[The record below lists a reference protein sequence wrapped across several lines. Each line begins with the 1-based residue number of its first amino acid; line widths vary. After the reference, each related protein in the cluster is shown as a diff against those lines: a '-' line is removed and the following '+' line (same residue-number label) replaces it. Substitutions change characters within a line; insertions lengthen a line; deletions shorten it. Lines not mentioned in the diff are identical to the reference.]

1 MKCPKCGYPV
11 LPKFTKCP
19 HCGESLIKE
28 DNNTN
33 LPDAND
39 FSIVKGRAIW
49 NVQKGEIA
57 HLIKETELI
66 NTDGLKGVIVQ
77 EGCSAIVFMN
87 GIITSIMQ
95 AGIYSF
101 PTKEPTSAIRPVV
114 PSEPKVEDKPNDL
127 TGFTNGASAIG
138 RGIRNFL
145 FGKKKDENPEQHVK
159 RVERTKEKISKL
171 PDLKTC
177 RIYIVSNRLFNLFF
191 DLQVDE
197 EGNYD
202 FAPFVI
208 ATKTVDA
215 KIALSLQMQV
225 TNMNEFVGNYLT
237 DQQSV
242 STVLFQ
248 QQLRTCVKNTLTQLL
263 RNLDYQQDG
272 LPEPIVNNLKNRIKS
287 ACNEQLYGIEVNKV
301 LDITDESEDFNR
313 FRSAEHDLFVNEK
326 ELDYLTRSNEFRNRI
341 EQEKNKQ
348 EANQAANAESLR
360 QTLQSINK
368 DKLLSEDE
376 MEQFVM
382 MMDSQK
388 RLREAKTKQEEY
400 EALSD
405 MKKSRL
411 VKEEDIAALE
421 NVLAQNK
428 VSRDSIVDLMRAQA
442 EQDLALN
449 KQIAEFKLSDNK
461 KDHDIANELKDALHK
476 GKLASTQ
483 LDTKRIIDAYQ
494 DERRKK
500 EDDYTF
506 AQQQRKDDYQF
517 QQEQKLEDSSFNR
530 QKRQNDWEFSNQQRQ
545 SDWEFNNQQR
555 QQDADF
561 KSRVQ
566 NEDYDFQKQQRQ
578 QDADFKSRV
587 QNEDYD
593 FQKQQRQQ
601 DADFKSRVQNEDY
614 DFQKQQRQQDAD
626 FKSRVQNEDYD
637 FQKQQRQQDA
647 DFKSR
652 VQNEDY
658 DFQKQQ
664 RQQDADFKSRVQNE
678 DYDFQKQQRQDDRE
692 FNNQQRQSD
701 WEFNNQ
707 QRQQDAD
714 FKSRVQNED
723 YDFQKQQR
731 QDNRDFLKQ
740 QRDFQGKVQNDDY
753 EFLKKQRLD
762 EHQFEQDKRKFQSR
776 VQNEDY
782 DFQKM
787 QREQALKEEQNQA
800 DFMRQR
806 QNKFD
811 DLDVLERKAAIAQRN
826 MKAMKEAEL
835 AELQEKNRSAETMQS
850 MNLNVEMNRDNL
862 FANMTAEQI
871 RAAQLSHLSSDAQ
884 AEMAK
889 SYSSEKENELRAQQ
903 QAEQKALYEQMMQ
916 NQMAQNSQNQ
926 EMMMKMAQMMQQGM
940 TGMGQQQM
948 AAQQQRYDDQVAM
961 KQEYRENAMRQQ
973 QRTDHTQDSALDNIG
988 RVSTAAASNMNAY
1001 GGRNQQYQQPS
1012 QPQQP
1017 AARTRTC
1024 PSCGA
1029 EIDADETFCP
1039 ECGSR
1044 V

>member
-33 LPDAND
+33 LHDTND
-39 FSIVKGRAIW
+39 FSIVNGRAIW

-77 EGCSAIVFMN
+77 EGCTAIVFMN

-95 AGIYSF
+95 ADVYTFS
-101 PTKEPTSAIRPVV
+101 ENETSPSARPGDVNIAKTENQTALSKGFL
-114 PSEPKVEDKPNDL
+114 SE
-127 TGFTNGASAIG
+127 ASALG
-138 RGIRNFL
+138 RGISKFI
-145 FGKKKDENPEQHVK
+145 FGKKKEEKTEQHEK
-159 RVERTKEKISKL
+159 RVERTKEKINKL

-248 QQLRTCVKNTLTQLL
+248 QQLRTCVKSTLTQLL
-263 RNLDYQQDG
+263 RNLDYQQEG
-272 LPEPIVNNLKNRIKS
+272 LPEPIINNLKNRIKS
-287 ACNEQLYGIEVNKV
+287 ACNEQLYGIEVTKV

-313 FRSAEHDLFVNEK
+313 FRSTEHDLFVNEK
-326 ELDYLTRSNEFRNRI
+326 ELDYLTRSNEFRNRL

-348 EANQAANAESLR
+348 ETNQAANAESLR

-530 QKRQNDWEFSNQQRQ
+530 QKRQNDWEFS
-545 SDWEFNNQQR
+545 
-555 QQDADF
+555 
-561 KSRVQ
+561 
-566 NEDYDFQKQQRQ
+566 
-578 QDADFKSRV
+578 
-587 QNEDYD
+587 
-593 FQKQQRQQ
+593 
-601 DADFKSRVQNEDY
+601 
-614 DFQKQQRQQDAD
+614 
-626 FKSRVQNEDYD
+626 
-637 FQKQQRQQDA
+637 
-647 DFKSR
+647 
-652 VQNEDY
+652 
-658 DFQKQQ
+658 
-664 RQQDADFKSRVQNE
+664 
-678 DYDFQKQQRQDDRE
+678 
-692 FNNQQRQSD
+692 
-701 WEFNNQ
+701 NQ

-940 TGMGQQQM
+940 MGMGQQQM

-1017 AARTRTC
+1017 AARTKTC

>member
-77 EGCSAIVFMN
+77 EGCTAIVFMN

-101 PTKEPTSAIRPVV
+101 PTKEPTPAIKPVV
-114 PSEPKVEDKPNDL
+114 PSEPKAGDRTNDF
-127 TGFTNGASAIG
+127 TGFANGESAIG

-145 FGKKKDENPEQHVK
+145 FGKKKDEKPEQHEK
-159 RVERTKEKISKL
+159 RVEHTKEKINKL

-225 TNMNEFVGNYLT
+225 TNMNEFVDNYLT

-248 QQLRTCVKNTLTQLL
+248 QQLRTCIKSTLAQLL

-287 ACNEQLYGIEVNKV
+287 ACNEQLYGIEVTKV

-326 ELDYLTRSNEFRNRI
+326 ELDYLTRSNEFRNRL

-578 QDADFKSRV
+578 D
-587 QNEDYD
+587 E
-593 FQKQQRQQ
+593 
-601 DADFKSRVQNEDY
+601 
-614 DFQKQQRQQDAD
+614 
-626 FKSRVQNEDYD
+626 
-637 FQKQQRQQDA
+637 
-647 DFKSR
+647 
-652 VQNEDY
+652 
-658 DFQKQQ
+658 
-664 RQQDADFKSRVQNE
+664 
-678 DYDFQKQQRQDDRE
+678 
-692 FNNQQRQSD
+692 
-701 WEFNNQ
+701 
-707 QRQQDAD
+707 
-714 FKSRVQNED
+714 
-723 YDFQKQQR
+723 
-731 QDNRDFLKQ
+731 RDFLKQ

-871 RAAQLSHLSSDAQ
+871 RAAQLSHLSSEAQ

-940 TGMGQQQM
+940 MGMGQQQM

-1017 AARTRTC
+1017 AARTKTC

>member
-101 PTKEPTSAIRPVV
+101 PTKEPTPAIRPVV
-114 PSEPKVEDKPNDL
+114 PSEPKAGDKTNDF
-127 TGFTNGASAIG
+127 TGFANGESAIG

-145 FGKKKDENPEQHVK
+145 FGKKKDEKPEQHEK
-159 RVERTKEKISKL
+159 RVDRTKEKINKL

-248 QQLRTCVKNTLTQLL
+248 QQLRTCVKSTLTQLL

-272 LPEPIVNNLKNRIKS
+272 LPEPIIINLKNRIKS
-287 ACNEQLYGIEVNKV
+287 ACNEQLYGIEVTKV

-326 ELDYLTRSNEFRNRI
+326 KLDYLTRTNEFRNRL

-368 DKLLSEDE
+368 DKLLSVDE

-545 SDWEFNNQQR
+545 SDWEF
-555 QQDADF
+555 
-561 KSRVQ
+561 
-566 NEDYDFQKQQRQ
+566 
-578 QDADFKSRV
+578 
-587 QNEDYD
+587 
-593 FQKQQRQQ
+593 
-601 DADFKSRVQNEDY
+601 
-614 DFQKQQRQQDAD
+614 
-626 FKSRVQNEDYD
+626 
-637 FQKQQRQQDA
+637 
-647 DFKSR
+647 
-652 VQNEDY
+652 
-658 DFQKQQ
+658 
-664 RQQDADFKSRVQNE
+664 KSRVQNE
-678 DYDFQKQQRQDDRE
+678 DYDFQKQQRQDDR
-692 FNNQQRQSD
+692 
-701 WEFNNQ
+701 
-707 QRQQDAD
+707 
-714 FKSRVQNED
+714 
-723 YDFQKQQR
+723 
-731 QDNRDFLKQ
+731 DFLKQ
-740 QRDFQGKVQNDDY
+740 QRDFQGKIQNEDY

-940 TGMGQQQM
+940 MGMGQQQM

-1017 AARTRTC
+1017 AARTKTC

>member
-101 PTKEPTSAIRPVV
+101 PTKEPTPAIRPVV
-114 PSEPKVEDKPNDL
+114 PSEPKVEDKPNDF
-127 TGFTNGASAIG
+127 TGFANGASAIG

-171 PDLKTC
+171 PDFKTC

-215 KIALSLQMQV
+215 KIAVSLQMQV
-225 TNMNEFVGNYLT
+225 TNMNEFVDNYLT

-248 QQLRTCVKNTLTQLL
+248 QQLRTCIKSTLAQLL

-287 ACNEQLYGIEVNKV
+287 ACNEQLYGIEVTKV

-326 ELDYLTRSNEFRNRI
+326 ELDYLTRSNEFRNRL

-614 DFQKQQRQQDAD
+614 DFQKQQRQD
-626 FKSRVQNEDYD
+626 E
-637 FQKQQRQQDA
+637 
-647 DFKSR
+647 
-652 VQNEDY
+652 
-658 DFQKQQ
+658 
-664 RQQDADFKSRVQNE
+664 
-678 DYDFQKQQRQDDRE
+678 
-692 FNNQQRQSD
+692 
-701 WEFNNQ
+701 
-707 QRQQDAD
+707 
-714 FKSRVQNED
+714 
-723 YDFQKQQR
+723 
-731 QDNRDFLKQ
+731 RDFLKQ

-871 RAAQLSHLSSDAQ
+871 RAAQLSHLSSEAQ

-889 SYSSEKENELRAQQ
+889 SYCSEKENELRAQQ

-940 TGMGQQQM
+940 MGMGQQQM

-1017 AARTRTC
+1017 AARTKTC

>member
-101 PTKEPTSAIRPVV
+101 PTKEPTPAIRPVV
-114 PSEPKVEDKPNDL
+114 PSEPKVEDKPNDF
-127 TGFTNGASAIG
+127 TGFANGASAIG

-171 PDLKTC
+171 PDFKTC

-287 ACNEQLYGIEVNKV
+287 ACNEQLYGIEVTKV

-326 ELDYLTRSNEFRNRI
+326 ELDYLTRSNEFRNRL

-578 QDADFKSRV
+578 D
-587 QNEDYD
+587 E
-593 FQKQQRQQ
+593 
-601 DADFKSRVQNEDY
+601 
-614 DFQKQQRQQDAD
+614 
-626 FKSRVQNEDYD
+626 
-637 FQKQQRQQDA
+637 
-647 DFKSR
+647 
-652 VQNEDY
+652 
-658 DFQKQQ
+658 
-664 RQQDADFKSRVQNE
+664 
-678 DYDFQKQQRQDDRE
+678 
-692 FNNQQRQSD
+692 
-701 WEFNNQ
+701 
-707 QRQQDAD
+707 
-714 FKSRVQNED
+714 
-723 YDFQKQQR
+723 
-731 QDNRDFLKQ
+731 RDFLKQ

-871 RAAQLSHLSSDAQ
+871 RAAQLSHLSSEAQ

-940 TGMGQQQM
+940 MGMGQQQM

-1017 AARTRTC
+1017 AARTKTC

>member
-39 FSIVKGRAIW
+39 FSIVNGRAIW

-95 AGIYSF
+95 ADVYTFS
-101 PTKEPTSAIRPVV
+101 ENETSPSARPGDVNIAKTENQTALSKGFL
-114 PSEPKVEDKPNDL
+114 SE
-127 TGFTNGASAIG
+127 ASALG
-138 RGIRNFL
+138 RGISKFI
-145 FGKKKDENPEQHVK
+145 FGKKKEEKTEQHVK
-159 RVERTKEKISKL
+159 RVERTKEKINKL

-287 ACNEQLYGIEVNKV
+287 ACNEQLYGIEVTKV

-326 ELDYLTRSNEFRNRI
+326 ELDYLTRTNEFRNRI

-405 MKKSRL
+405 MKRSRL

-578 QDADFKSRV
+578 D
-587 QNEDYD
+587 E
-593 FQKQQRQQ
+593 
-601 DADFKSRVQNEDY
+601 
-614 DFQKQQRQQDAD
+614 
-626 FKSRVQNEDYD
+626 
-637 FQKQQRQQDA
+637 
-647 DFKSR
+647 
-652 VQNEDY
+652 
-658 DFQKQQ
+658 
-664 RQQDADFKSRVQNE
+664 
-678 DYDFQKQQRQDDRE
+678 RE

-701 WEFNNQ
+701 WDFNNQ

-723 YDFQKQQR
+723 YDFQKQRR
-731 QDNRDFLKQ
+731 QDERDFLKQ
-740 QRDFQGKVQNDDY
+740 QRDFQGKVQNEDY

>member
-101 PTKEPTSAIRPVV
+101 PTKEPTPAIRPVV
-114 PSEPKVEDKPNDL
+114 PSEPKAGDKTNDF
-127 TGFTNGASAIG
+127 TGFANGESAIG

-145 FGKKKDENPEQHVK
+145 FGKKKDEKPEQHEK
-159 RVERTKEKISKL
+159 RVDRTKEKINKL

-248 QQLRTCVKNTLTQLL
+248 QQLRTCVKSTLTQLL

-272 LPEPIVNNLKNRIKS
+272 LPEPIIINLKNRIKS
-287 ACNEQLYGIEVNKV
+287 ACNEQLYGIEVTKV

-326 ELDYLTRSNEFRNRI
+326 ELDYLTRSNEFRNRL

-578 QDADFKSRV
+578 
-587 QNEDYD
+587 
-593 FQKQQRQQ
+593 
-601 DADFKSRVQNEDY
+601 
-614 DFQKQQRQQDAD
+614 
-626 FKSRVQNEDYD
+626 
-637 FQKQQRQQDA
+637 
-647 DFKSR
+647 
-652 VQNEDY
+652 
-658 DFQKQQ
+658 
-664 RQQDADFKSRVQNE
+664 
-678 DYDFQKQQRQDDRE
+678 DDRE

-731 QDNRDFLKQ
+731 QDERDFLKQ

-871 RAAQLSHLSSDAQ
+871 RAAQLSHLSSEAQ

-940 TGMGQQQM
+940 MGMGQQQM

-1017 AARTRTC
+1017 AARTKTC

>member
-33 LPDAND
+33 LHDTND

-66 NTDGLKGVIVQ
+66 NTDSLKGVIVQ

-101 PTKEPTSAIRPVV
+101 PTKEPTPTIRSVV
-114 PSEPKVEDKPNDL
+114 PSEPKVEDEPNDF
-127 TGFTNGASAIG
+127 TGFGNGASAIG

-145 FGKKKDENPEQHVK
+145 FSKKKDEKPEQHEK
-159 RVERTKEKISKL
+159 RVDRTKEKINKL

-272 LPEPIVNNLKNRIKS
+272 LPEPIINNLKNRIKS
-287 ACNEQLYGIEVNKV
+287 ACNEQLYGIEVTKV

-637 FQKQQRQQDA
+637 FQKQQRQD
-647 DFKSR
+647 
-652 VQNEDY
+652 E
-658 DFQKQQ
+658 
-664 RQQDADFKSRVQNE
+664 
-678 DYDFQKQQRQDDRE
+678 
-692 FNNQQRQSD
+692 
-701 WEFNNQ
+701 
-707 QRQQDAD
+707 
-714 FKSRVQNED
+714 
-723 YDFQKQQR
+723 
-731 QDNRDFLKQ
+731 RDFLKQ

-871 RAAQLSHLSSDAQ
+871 RAAQLSHLSSEAQ

-889 SYSSEKENELRAQQ
+889 SYCSEKENELRAQQ

-940 TGMGQQQM
+940 MGMGQQQM

-1017 AARTRTC
+1017 AARTKTC

>member
-77 EGCSAIVFMN
+77 EGCTAIVFMN

-101 PTKEPTSAIRPVV
+101 PTKEPTPAIRPVV
-114 PSEPKVEDKPNDL
+114 PSEPKAGDRTNDF
-127 TGFTNGASAIG
+127 TGFANGESAIR

-145 FGKKKDENPEQHVK
+145 FGKKKDEKPEQHEK
-159 RVERTKEKISKL
+159 RVERTKEKINKL

-248 QQLRTCVKNTLTQLL
+248 QQLRTCIKSTLTQLL

-272 LPEPIVNNLKNRIKS
+272 LPEPIINNLKNRIKS
-287 ACNEQLYGIEVNKV
+287 ACNEQLYGIEVTKV

-517 QQEQKLEDSSFNR
+517 LQEQKLEDSSFNR

-578 QDADFKSRV
+578 QDADF
-587 QNEDYD
+587 N
-593 FQKQQRQQ
+593 
-601 DADFKSRVQNEDY
+601 
-614 DFQKQQRQQDAD
+614 
-626 FKSRVQNEDYD
+626 
-637 FQKQQRQQDA
+637 
-647 DFKSR
+647 
-652 VQNEDY
+652 
-658 DFQKQQ
+658 
-664 RQQDADFKSRVQNE
+664 SRVQNE

-731 QDNRDFLKQ
+731 QDERDFLKQ

-871 RAAQLSHLSSDAQ
+871 RAAQLSHLSSEAQ

-940 TGMGQQQM
+940 MGMGQQQM

-1017 AARTRTC
+1017 AARTKTC

>member
-19 HCGESLIKE
+19 HCGESLVKE

-101 PTKEPTSAIRPVV
+101 PTKEPTPAIRPVV
-114 PSEPKVEDKPNDL
+114 PSEPKVEDKPNDF
-127 TGFTNGASAIG
+127 TGFANGASAIG

-171 PDLKTC
+171 PDFKTC

-248 QQLRTCVKNTLTQLL
+248 QQLRTCIKSTLAQLL

-287 ACNEQLYGIEVNKV
+287 ACNEQLYGIEVTKV

-326 ELDYLTRSNEFRNRI
+326 ELDYLTRSNEFRNRL

-593 FQKQQRQQ
+593 FQKQQRQ
-601 DADFKSRVQNEDY
+601 DE
-614 DFQKQQRQQDAD
+614 
-626 FKSRVQNEDYD
+626 
-637 FQKQQRQQDA
+637 
-647 DFKSR
+647 
-652 VQNEDY
+652 
-658 DFQKQQ
+658 
-664 RQQDADFKSRVQNE
+664 
-678 DYDFQKQQRQDDRE
+678 
-692 FNNQQRQSD
+692 
-701 WEFNNQ
+701 
-707 QRQQDAD
+707 
-714 FKSRVQNED
+714 
-723 YDFQKQQR
+723 
-731 QDNRDFLKQ
+731 RDFLKQ

-850 MNLNVEMNRDNL
+850 MNLNVEMNRGNL

-871 RAAQLSHLSSDAQ
+871 RAAQLSHLSSEAQ

-940 TGMGQQQM
+940 MGMGQQQM

-1017 AARTRTC
+1017 AARTKTC

>member
-1 MKCPKCGYPV
+1 
-11 LPKFTKCP
+11 
-19 HCGESLIKE
+19 
-28 DNNTN
+28 
-33 LPDAND
+33 
-39 FSIVKGRAIW
+39 
-49 NVQKGEIA
+49 
-57 HLIKETELI
+57 
-66 NTDGLKGVIVQ
+66 
-77 EGCSAIVFMN
+77 MN

-101 PTKEPTSAIRPVV
+101 PTKEPTPAIRPVV
-114 PSEPKVEDKPNDL
+114 PSEPKVEDKPNDF
-127 TGFTNGASAIG
+127 TGFANGASAIG

-145 FGKKKDENPEQHVK
+145 FSKKKDEKPEQHEK
-159 RVERTKEKISKL
+159 RVDRTKEKINKL

-215 KIALSLQMQV
+215 KIAVSLQMQV

-248 QQLRTCVKNTLTQLL
+248 QQLRTCIKSTLTQLL

-287 ACNEQLYGIEVNKV
+287 ACNEQLYGIEVTKV

-326 ELDYLTRSNEFRNRI
+326 ELDYLTRTNEFRNRI

-578 QDADFKSRV
+578 D
-587 QNEDYD
+587 E
-593 FQKQQRQQ
+593 
-601 DADFKSRVQNEDY
+601 
-614 DFQKQQRQQDAD
+614 
-626 FKSRVQNEDYD
+626 
-637 FQKQQRQQDA
+637 
-647 DFKSR
+647 
-652 VQNEDY
+652 
-658 DFQKQQ
+658 
-664 RQQDADFKSRVQNE
+664 
-678 DYDFQKQQRQDDRE
+678 
-692 FNNQQRQSD
+692 
-701 WEFNNQ
+701 
-707 QRQQDAD
+707 
-714 FKSRVQNED
+714 
-723 YDFQKQQR
+723 
-731 QDNRDFLKQ
+731 RDFLKQ

-871 RAAQLSHLSSDAQ
+871 RAAQLSHLSSEAQ

-940 TGMGQQQM
+940 MGMGQQQM

-1017 AARTRTC
+1017 AARTKTC

>member
-1 MKCPKCGYPV
+1 
-11 LPKFTKCP
+11 
-19 HCGESLIKE
+19 
-28 DNNTN
+28 
-33 LPDAND
+33 
-39 FSIVKGRAIW
+39 
-49 NVQKGEIA
+49 
-57 HLIKETELI
+57 
-66 NTDGLKGVIVQ
+66 
-77 EGCSAIVFMN
+77 MN

-101 PTKEPTSAIRPVV
+101 PTKEPTPAIRPVV
-114 PSEPKVEDKPNDL
+114 PSEPKAGDRTNDF
-127 TGFTNGASAIG
+127 TGFANGESAIG

-145 FGKKKDENPEQHVK
+145 FGKKKDEKPEQHEK
-159 RVERTKEKISKL
+159 RVEHTKEKINKL

-242 STVLFQ
+242 STILFQ
-248 QQLRTCVKNTLTQLL
+248 QQLRTCIKSTLTQLL

-272 LPEPIVNNLKNRIKS
+272 LPEPIINNLKNRIKS
-287 ACNEQLYGIEVNKV
+287 ACNEQLYGIEVTKV

-428 VSRDSIVDLMRAQA
+428 VSRDSIVDLMRVQA

-461 KDHDIANELKDALHK
+461 KYHDIANELKDALHK

-530 QKRQNDWEFSNQQRQ
+530 QKRQNDWEFS
-545 SDWEFNNQQR
+545 
-555 QQDADF
+555 
-561 KSRVQ
+561 
-566 NEDYDFQKQQRQ
+566 
-578 QDADFKSRV
+578 
-587 QNEDYD
+587 
-593 FQKQQRQQ
+593 
-601 DADFKSRVQNEDY
+601 
-614 DFQKQQRQQDAD
+614 
-626 FKSRVQNEDYD
+626 
-637 FQKQQRQQDA
+637 
-647 DFKSR
+647 
-652 VQNEDY
+652 
-658 DFQKQQ
+658 
-664 RQQDADFKSRVQNE
+664 
-678 DYDFQKQQRQDDRE
+678 
-692 FNNQQRQSD
+692 
-701 WEFNNQ
+701 NQ

-926 EMMMKMAQMMQQGM
+926 EMMMKMAQ
-940 TGMGQQQM
+940 
-948 AAQQQRYDDQVAM
+948 
-961 KQEYRENAMRQQ
+961 
-973 QRTDHTQDSALDNIG
+973 
-988 RVSTAAASNMNAY
+988 
-1001 GGRNQQYQQPS
+1001 
-1012 QPQQP
+1012 
-1017 AARTRTC
+1017 
-1024 PSCGA
+1024 
-1029 EIDADETFCP
+1029 
-1039 ECGSR
+1039 
-1044 V
+1044 

>member
-101 PTKEPTSAIRPVV
+101 PTKEPTPAIRPVV
-114 PSEPKVEDKPNDL
+114 PSEPKVEDKPNDF
-127 TGFTNGASAIG
+127 TGFANGASAIG

-171 PDLKTC
+171 PDFKTC

-215 KIALSLQMQV
+215 KIAVSLQMQV
-225 TNMNEFVGNYLT
+225 TNMNEFVDNYLT

-248 QQLRTCVKNTLTQLL
+248 QQLRTCIKSTLAQLL

-287 ACNEQLYGIEVNKV
+287 ACNEQLYGIEVTKV

-326 ELDYLTRSNEFRNRI
+326 ELDYLTRSNEFRNRL

-593 FQKQQRQQ
+593 FQKQQRQ
-601 DADFKSRVQNEDY
+601 DE
-614 DFQKQQRQQDAD
+614 
-626 FKSRVQNEDYD
+626 
-637 FQKQQRQQDA
+637 
-647 DFKSR
+647 
-652 VQNEDY
+652 
-658 DFQKQQ
+658 
-664 RQQDADFKSRVQNE
+664 
-678 DYDFQKQQRQDDRE
+678 
-692 FNNQQRQSD
+692 
-701 WEFNNQ
+701 
-707 QRQQDAD
+707 
-714 FKSRVQNED
+714 
-723 YDFQKQQR
+723 
-731 QDNRDFLKQ
+731 RDFLKQ

-871 RAAQLSHLSSDAQ
+871 RAAQLSHLSSEAQ

-889 SYSSEKENELRAQQ
+889 SYCSEKENELRAQQ

-940 TGMGQQQM
+940 MGMGQQQM

-1017 AARTRTC
+1017 AARTKTC

>member
-66 NTDGLKGVIVQ
+66 NTDSLKGVIVQ

-101 PTKEPTSAIRPVV
+101 PTKEPTPTIRSVV
-114 PSEPKVEDKPNDL
+114 PSEPKVEDEPNDF
-127 TGFTNGASAIG
+127 TGFGNGASAIG

-145 FGKKKDENPEQHVK
+145 FSKKKDEKPEQHEK
-159 RVERTKEKISKL
+159 RVDRTKEKINKL

-272 LPEPIVNNLKNRIKS
+272 LPEPIINNLKNRIKS
-287 ACNEQLYGIEVNKV
+287 ACNEQLYGIEVTKV

-326 ELDYLTRSNEFRNRI
+326 ELDYLTRSNEFRNRL

-428 VSRDSIVDLMRAQA
+428 VSRDSIVDLMRVQA

-461 KDHDIANELKDALHK
+461 KYHDIANELKDALHK

-530 QKRQNDWEFSNQQRQ
+530 QKRQNDWEFS
-545 SDWEFNNQQR
+545 
-555 QQDADF
+555 
-561 KSRVQ
+561 
-566 NEDYDFQKQQRQ
+566 
-578 QDADFKSRV
+578 
-587 QNEDYD
+587 
-593 FQKQQRQQ
+593 
-601 DADFKSRVQNEDY
+601 
-614 DFQKQQRQQDAD
+614 
-626 FKSRVQNEDYD
+626 
-637 FQKQQRQQDA
+637 
-647 DFKSR
+647 
-652 VQNEDY
+652 
-658 DFQKQQ
+658 
-664 RQQDADFKSRVQNE
+664 
-678 DYDFQKQQRQDDRE
+678 
-692 FNNQQRQSD
+692 
-701 WEFNNQ
+701 NQ

-940 TGMGQQQM
+940 MGMGQQQM

-1017 AARTRTC
+1017 AARTKTC

>member
-101 PTKEPTSAIRPVV
+101 PTKEPTPTIRSVV
-114 PSEPKVEDKPNDL
+114 PSEPKVEDEPNDF
-127 TGFTNGASAIG
+127 TGFGNGASAIG

-145 FGKKKDENPEQHVK
+145 FSKKKDEKPEQHEK
-159 RVERTKEKISKL
+159 RVDRTKEKINKL
-171 PDLKTC
+171 PNLKTC

-215 KIALSLQMQV
+215 KIAVSLQIQV
-225 TNMNEFVGNYLT
+225 TNMNEFVDNYLT

-248 QQLRTCVKNTLTQLL
+248 QQLRTCIKSTLAQLL

-272 LPEPIVNNLKNRIKS
+272 LPEPIVNTLKNRIKS
-287 ACNEQLYGIEVNKV
+287 ACNEQLYGIEVTKV

-326 ELDYLTRSNEFRNRI
+326 ELDYLTRSNEFRNRL

-593 FQKQQRQQ
+593 FQKQQRQ
-601 DADFKSRVQNEDY
+601 DE
-614 DFQKQQRQQDAD
+614 
-626 FKSRVQNEDYD
+626 
-637 FQKQQRQQDA
+637 
-647 DFKSR
+647 
-652 VQNEDY
+652 
-658 DFQKQQ
+658 
-664 RQQDADFKSRVQNE
+664 
-678 DYDFQKQQRQDDRE
+678 
-692 FNNQQRQSD
+692 
-701 WEFNNQ
+701 
-707 QRQQDAD
+707 
-714 FKSRVQNED
+714 
-723 YDFQKQQR
+723 
-731 QDNRDFLKQ
+731 RDFLKQ

-871 RAAQLSHLSSDAQ
+871 RAAQLSHLSSEAQ

-940 TGMGQQQM
+940 MGMGQQQM

-1017 AARTRTC
+1017 AARTKTC

>member
-77 EGCSAIVFMN
+77 EGCTAIVFMN

-101 PTKEPTSAIRPVV
+101 PTKEPTPAIRPVV
-114 PSEPKVEDKPNDL
+114 PSEPKAGDRTNDF
-127 TGFTNGASAIG
+127 TGFANGESAIG

-145 FGKKKDENPEQHVK
+145 FGKKKDEKPEQHEK
-159 RVERTKEKISKL
+159 RVERTKEKINKL

-248 QQLRTCVKNTLTQLL
+248 QQLRTCIKSTLTQLL

-272 LPEPIVNNLKNRIKS
+272 LPEPIINNLKNRIKS
-287 ACNEQLYGIEVNKV
+287 ACNEQLYGIEVTKV

-326 ELDYLTRSNEFRNRI
+326 ELDYLTRSNEFRNRL

-578 QDADFKSRV
+578 D
-587 QNEDYD
+587 E
-593 FQKQQRQQ
+593 
-601 DADFKSRVQNEDY
+601 
-614 DFQKQQRQQDAD
+614 
-626 FKSRVQNEDYD
+626 
-637 FQKQQRQQDA
+637 
-647 DFKSR
+647 
-652 VQNEDY
+652 
-658 DFQKQQ
+658 
-664 RQQDADFKSRVQNE
+664 
-678 DYDFQKQQRQDDRE
+678 
-692 FNNQQRQSD
+692 
-701 WEFNNQ
+701 
-707 QRQQDAD
+707 
-714 FKSRVQNED
+714 
-723 YDFQKQQR
+723 
-731 QDNRDFLKQ
+731 RDFLKQ

-940 TGMGQQQM
+940 MGMGQQQM

-1017 AARTRTC
+1017 AARTKTC

>member
-77 EGCSAIVFMN
+77 EGCTAIVFMN

-101 PTKEPTSAIRPVV
+101 PTKEPTPAIKPVV
-114 PSEPKVEDKPNDL
+114 PSEPKAGEKTNDF
-127 TGFTNGASAIG
+127 TGFVNGASAIG

-145 FGKKKDENPEQHVK
+145 FGKKKDEKPEQHEK
-159 RVERTKEKISKL
+159 RVERTKEKINKL

-287 ACNEQLYGIEVNKV
+287 ACNEQLYGIEVTKV

-313 FRSAEHDLFVNEK
+313 FRSAERDLFVNEK
-326 ELDYLTRSNEFRNRI
+326 ELDYLTRSNEFRNRL

-637 FQKQQRQQDA
+637 FQKQQRQD
-647 DFKSR
+647 
-652 VQNEDY
+652 E
-658 DFQKQQ
+658 
-664 RQQDADFKSRVQNE
+664 
-678 DYDFQKQQRQDDRE
+678 
-692 FNNQQRQSD
+692 
-701 WEFNNQ
+701 
-707 QRQQDAD
+707 
-714 FKSRVQNED
+714 
-723 YDFQKQQR
+723 
-731 QDNRDFLKQ
+731 RDFLKQ
-740 QRDFQGKVQNDDY
+740 QRDVQGKVQNDDY

-871 RAAQLSHLSSDAQ
+871 RAAQLSHLSSEAQ

-940 TGMGQQQM
+940 MGMGQQQM

-1017 AARTRTC
+1017 AARTKTC

>member
-1 MKCPKCGYPV
+1 MKCPICGYPV

-101 PTKEPTSAIRPVV
+101 PTKEPTPAIRPVV
-114 PSEPKVEDKPNDL
+114 PSEPKVEDKPNDF
-127 TGFTNGASAIG
+127 TGFANGASAIG

-171 PDLKTC
+171 PDFKTC

-215 KIALSLQMQV
+215 KIAVSLQMQV
-225 TNMNEFVGNYLT
+225 TNMNEFVDNYLT

-248 QQLRTCVKNTLTQLL
+248 QQLRTCIKSTLAQLL

-287 ACNEQLYGIEVNKV
+287 ACNEQLYGIEVTKV

-326 ELDYLTRSNEFRNRI
+326 ELDYLTRSNEFRNRL

-461 KDHDIANELKDALHK
+461 KDHDRANELKDALHK

-545 SDWEFNNQQR
+545 
-555 QQDADF
+555 QDADF

-566 NEDYDFQKQQRQ
+566 NEDYDFQM
-578 QDADFKSRV
+578 
-587 QNEDYD
+587 
-593 FQKQQRQQ
+593 
-601 DADFKSRVQNEDY
+601 
-614 DFQKQQRQQDAD
+614 
-626 FKSRVQNEDYD
+626 
-637 FQKQQRQQDA
+637 
-647 DFKSR
+647 
-652 VQNEDY
+652 
-658 DFQKQQ
+658 
-664 RQQDADFKSRVQNE
+664 
-678 DYDFQKQQRQDDRE
+678 
-692 FNNQQRQSD
+692 
-701 WEFNNQ
+701 Q

-871 RAAQLSHLSSDAQ
+871 RAAQLSHLSSEAQ

-940 TGMGQQQM
+940 MGMGQQQM

-1017 AARTRTC
+1017 AARTKTC

>member
-101 PTKEPTSAIRPVV
+101 PTKEPTPAIRPVV
-114 PSEPKVEDKPNDL
+114 PSEPKVEDKPNDF
-127 TGFTNGASAIG
+127 TGFANGASAIG

-171 PDLKTC
+171 PDFKTC

-215 KIALSLQMQV
+215 KIAISLQMQV
-225 TNMNEFVGNYLT
+225 TNMNEFVDNYLT

-287 ACNEQLYGIEVNKV
+287 ACNEQLYGIEVTKV

-313 FRSAEHDLFVNEK
+313 FRSAERDLFVNEK
-326 ELDYLTRSNEFRNRI
+326 ELDYLTRSNEFRNRL

-461 KDHDIANELKDALHK
+461 KDHDRANELKDALHK

-494 DERRKK
+494 DERRKM

-578 QDADFKSRV
+578 QDANFKSRV

-593 FQKQQRQQ
+593 FQK
-601 DADFKSRVQNEDY
+601 E
-614 DFQKQQRQQDAD
+614 
-626 FKSRVQNEDYD
+626 
-637 FQKQQRQQDA
+637 
-647 DFKSR
+647 
-652 VQNEDY
+652 
-658 DFQKQQ
+658 
-664 RQQDADFKSRVQNE
+664 
-678 DYDFQKQQRQDDRE
+678 QRQDE
-692 FNNQQRQSD
+692 
-701 WEFNNQ
+701 
-707 QRQQDAD
+707 
-714 FKSRVQNED
+714 
-723 YDFQKQQR
+723 
-731 QDNRDFLKQ
+731 RDFLKQ

-871 RAAQLSHLSSDAQ
+871 RAAQLSHLSSEAQ

-940 TGMGQQQM
+940 MGMGQQQM

-1017 AARTRTC
+1017 AARTKTC

>member
-77 EGCSAIVFMN
+77 EGCTAIVFMN
-87 GIITSIMQ
+87 GTITSIMQ
-95 AGIYSF
+95 ADVYTFS
-101 PTKEPTSAIRPVV
+101 ENETSPSARPGDVNIAKTENQTALSKGFL
-114 PSEPKVEDKPNDL
+114 SE
-127 TGFTNGASAIG
+127 ASALG
-138 RGIRNFL
+138 RGISKFI
-145 FGKKKDENPEQHVK
+145 FGKKKDEKPEQHEK
-159 RVERTKEKISKL
+159 RVDRTKEKINKL

-248 QQLRTCVKNTLTQLL
+248 QQLRTCIKSTLTQLL

-287 ACNEQLYGIEVNKV
+287 ACNEQLYGIEVTKV

-326 ELDYLTRSNEFRNRI
+326 ELDYLTRTNEFRNRI

-388 RLREAKTKQEEY
+388 RLREAKTKQEEH

-428 VSRDSIVDLMRAQA
+428 VSRDSIVDLIRAQA

-530 QKRQNDWEFSNQQRQ
+530 QKRQNDWEFSNQQRL
-545 SDWEFNNQQR
+545 SDWEFNN
-555 QQDADF
+555 
-561 KSRVQ
+561 
-566 NEDYDFQKQQRQ
+566 
-578 QDADFKSRV
+578 
-587 QNEDYD
+587 
-593 FQKQQRQQ
+593 
-601 DADFKSRVQNEDY
+601 
-614 DFQKQQRQQDAD
+614 
-626 FKSRVQNEDYD
+626 
-637 FQKQQRQQDA
+637 
-647 DFKSR
+647 
-652 VQNEDY
+652 
-658 DFQKQQ
+658 QQ

-701 WEFNNQ
+701 WDFNNQ

-723 YDFQKQQR
+723 YDFQKQKR
-731 QDNRDFLKQ
+731 QDDRDFLKQ
-740 QRDFQGKVQNDDY
+740 QRDFQGKVQNEDY

-762 EHQFEQDKRKFQSR
+762 EQQFEQDKRKFQSR

-940 TGMGQQQM
+940 MGMGQQQM

-1017 AARTRTC
+1017 AARTKTC

>member
-101 PTKEPTSAIRPVV
+101 PTKEPTPAIRPVV
-114 PSEPKVEDKPNDL
+114 PSEPKVEDKPNDF
-127 TGFTNGASAIG
+127 TGFANGASAIG

-171 PDLKTC
+171 PDFKTC

-287 ACNEQLYGIEVNKV
+287 ACNEQLYGIEVTKV

-326 ELDYLTRSNEFRNRI
+326 ELDYLTRSNEFRNRL

-637 FQKQQRQQDA
+637 FQKQQRQD
-647 DFKSR
+647 
-652 VQNEDY
+652 E
-658 DFQKQQ
+658 
-664 RQQDADFKSRVQNE
+664 
-678 DYDFQKQQRQDDRE
+678 
-692 FNNQQRQSD
+692 
-701 WEFNNQ
+701 
-707 QRQQDAD
+707 
-714 FKSRVQNED
+714 
-723 YDFQKQQR
+723 
-731 QDNRDFLKQ
+731 RDFLKQ

-871 RAAQLSHLSSDAQ
+871 RAAQLSHLSSEAQ

-940 TGMGQQQM
+940 MGMGQQQM

-1017 AARTRTC
+1017 AARTKTC

>member
-101 PTKEPTSAIRPVV
+101 PTKEPTPAIRPVV
-114 PSEPKVEDKPNDL
+114 PSEPKAGDKTNDF
-127 TGFTNGASAIG
+127 TGFANGESAIG

-145 FGKKKDENPEQHVK
+145 FGKKKDEKPEQHEK
-159 RVERTKEKISKL
+159 RVDRTKEKINKL

-248 QQLRTCVKNTLTQLL
+248 QQLRTCVKSTLTQLL

-272 LPEPIVNNLKNRIKS
+272 LPEPIIINLKNRIKS
-287 ACNEQLYGIEVNKV
+287 ACNEQLYGIEVTKV

-326 ELDYLTRSNEFRNRI
+326 ELDYLTRSNEFRNRL

-587 QNEDYD
+587 QNEDYE
-593 FQKQQRQQ
+593 FQK
-601 DADFKSRVQNEDY
+601 
-614 DFQKQQRQQDAD
+614 
-626 FKSRVQNEDYD
+626 
-637 FQKQQRQQDA
+637 
-647 DFKSR
+647 
-652 VQNEDY
+652 
-658 DFQKQQ
+658 
-664 RQQDADFKSRVQNE
+664 
-678 DYDFQKQQRQDDRE
+678 
-692 FNNQQRQSD
+692 
-701 WEFNNQ
+701 Q

-940 TGMGQQQM
+940 MGMGQQQM

-1017 AARTRTC
+1017 AARTKTC

-1029 EIDADETFCP
+1029 EFDADETFCP

>member
-101 PTKEPTSAIRPVV
+101 PTKEPTPAIRPVV
-114 PSEPKVEDKPNDL
+114 PSEPKVEDKPNDF
-127 TGFTNGASAIG
+127 TGFANGASAIG

-171 PDLKTC
+171 PDFKTC

-215 KIALSLQMQV
+215 KIAISLQMQV
-225 TNMNEFVGNYLT
+225 TNMNEFVDNYLT

-248 QQLRTCVKNTLTQLL
+248 QQLRTCIKSTLAQLL

-287 ACNEQLYGIEVNKV
+287 ACNEQLYGIEVTKV

-326 ELDYLTRSNEFRNRI
+326 ELDYLTRSNEFRNRL

-461 KDHDIANELKDALHK
+461 KDHDRANELKDALHK

-637 FQKQQRQQDA
+637 FQKQQRQD
-647 DFKSR
+647 
-652 VQNEDY
+652 E
-658 DFQKQQ
+658 
-664 RQQDADFKSRVQNE
+664 
-678 DYDFQKQQRQDDRE
+678 
-692 FNNQQRQSD
+692 
-701 WEFNNQ
+701 
-707 QRQQDAD
+707 
-714 FKSRVQNED
+714 
-723 YDFQKQQR
+723 
-731 QDNRDFLKQ
+731 RDFLKQ

-871 RAAQLSHLSSDAQ
+871 RAAQLSHLSSEAQ

-940 TGMGQQQM
+940 MGMGQQQM

-1017 AARTRTC
+1017 AARTKTC

>member
-66 NTDGLKGVIVQ
+66 NTDSLKGVIVQ

-101 PTKEPTSAIRPVV
+101 PTKEPTPTIRSVV
-114 PSEPKVEDKPNDL
+114 PSEPKVEDEPNDF
-127 TGFTNGASAIG
+127 TGFGNGASAIG
-138 RGIRNFL
+138 RGIRTFL
-145 FGKKKDENPEQHVK
+145 FSKKKDEKPEQHEK
-159 RVERTKEKISKL
+159 RVDRTKEKINKL
-171 PDLKTC
+171 PNLKTC

-272 LPEPIVNNLKNRIKS
+272 LPEPIINNLKNRIKS
-287 ACNEQLYGIEVNKV
+287 ACNEQLYGIEVTKV

-326 ELDYLTRSNEFRNRI
+326 ELDYLTRSNEFRNRL

-578 QDADFKSRV
+578 
-587 QNEDYD
+587 
-593 FQKQQRQQ
+593 
-601 DADFKSRVQNEDY
+601 
-614 DFQKQQRQQDAD
+614 
-626 FKSRVQNEDYD
+626 
-637 FQKQQRQQDA
+637 
-647 DFKSR
+647 
-652 VQNEDY
+652 
-658 DFQKQQ
+658 
-664 RQQDADFKSRVQNE
+664 
-678 DYDFQKQQRQDDRE
+678 DDRE

-731 QDNRDFLKQ
+731 QDERDFLKQ

-871 RAAQLSHLSSDAQ
+871 RAAQLSHLSSEAQ

-940 TGMGQQQM
+940 MGMGQQQM

-1017 AARTRTC
+1017 AARTKTC

>member
-101 PTKEPTSAIRPVV
+101 PTKEPTPAIRPVV
-114 PSEPKVEDKPNDL
+114 PSEPKVEDKPNDF
-127 TGFTNGASAIG
+127 TGFANGASAIG

-171 PDLKTC
+171 PDFKTC

-215 KIALSLQMQV
+215 KIAVSLQMQV
-225 TNMNEFVGNYLT
+225 TNMNEFVDNYLT

-248 QQLRTCVKNTLTQLL
+248 QQLRTCIKSTLAQLL

-287 ACNEQLYGIEVNKV
+287 ACNEQLYGIEVTKV

-578 QDADFKSRV
+578 QDADF
-587 QNEDYD
+587 N
-593 FQKQQRQQ
+593 
-601 DADFKSRVQNEDY
+601 
-614 DFQKQQRQQDAD
+614 
-626 FKSRVQNEDYD
+626 
-637 FQKQQRQQDA
+637 
-647 DFKSR
+647 
-652 VQNEDY
+652 
-658 DFQKQQ
+658 
-664 RQQDADFKSRVQNE
+664 SRVQNE

-714 FKSRVQNED
+714 FKSRVLNED

-731 QDNRDFLKQ
+731 QDERDFLKQ

-871 RAAQLSHLSSDAQ
+871 RAAQLSHLSSEAQ

-940 TGMGQQQM
+940 MGMGQQQM

-1017 AARTRTC
+1017 AARTKTC

>member
-77 EGCSAIVFMN
+77 EGCTAIVFMN

-101 PTKEPTSAIRPVV
+101 PTKEPTPAIKPVV
-114 PSEPKVEDKPNDL
+114 PSEPKAGDRTNDF
-127 TGFTNGASAIG
+127 TGFANGESAIG

-145 FGKKKDENPEQHVK
+145 FGKKKDEKPEQHEK
-159 RVERTKEKISKL
+159 RVERTKEKINKL

-272 LPEPIVNNLKNRIKS
+272 LPEPIINNLKNRIKS
-287 ACNEQLYGIEVNKV
+287 ACNEQLYGIEVTKV

-326 ELDYLTRSNEFRNRI
+326 ELDYLTRSNEFRNRL

-637 FQKQQRQQDA
+637 FQKQQRQD
-647 DFKSR
+647 
-652 VQNEDY
+652 E
-658 DFQKQQ
+658 
-664 RQQDADFKSRVQNE
+664 
-678 DYDFQKQQRQDDRE
+678 
-692 FNNQQRQSD
+692 
-701 WEFNNQ
+701 
-707 QRQQDAD
+707 
-714 FKSRVQNED
+714 
-723 YDFQKQQR
+723 
-731 QDNRDFLKQ
+731 RDFLKQ

-871 RAAQLSHLSSDAQ
+871 RAAQLSHLSSEAQ

-940 TGMGQQQM
+940 MGMGQQQM

-1017 AARTRTC
+1017 AARTKTC

>member
-33 LPDAND
+33 LHDTND
-39 FSIVKGRAIW
+39 FSIVNGRAIW

-77 EGCSAIVFMN
+77 EGCTAIVFMN

-95 AGIYSF
+95 ADVYTFS
-101 PTKEPTSAIRPVV
+101 ENETSPSARPGDVNIAKTENQTALSKGFL
-114 PSEPKVEDKPNDL
+114 SE
-127 TGFTNGASAIG
+127 ASALG
-138 RGIRNFL
+138 RGISKFI
-145 FGKKKDENPEQHVK
+145 FGKKKEEKTEQHEK
-159 RVERTKEKISKL
+159 RVERTKEKINKL

-248 QQLRTCVKNTLTQLL
+248 QQLRTCVKSTLTQLL
-263 RNLDYQQDG
+263 RNLDYQQEG
-272 LPEPIVNNLKNRIKS
+272 LPEPIINNLKNRIKS
-287 ACNEQLYGIEVNKV
+287 ACNEQLYGIEVTKV

-313 FRSAEHDLFVNEK
+313 FRSTEHDLFVNEK
-326 ELDYLTRSNEFRNRI
+326 ELDYLTRSNEFRNRL

-348 EANQAANAESLR
+348 ETNQAANAESLR

-494 DERRKK
+494 DERRKM

-530 QKRQNDWEFSNQQRQ
+530 QKRQNDWEFS
-545 SDWEFNNQQR
+545 
-555 QQDADF
+555 
-561 KSRVQ
+561 
-566 NEDYDFQKQQRQ
+566 
-578 QDADFKSRV
+578 
-587 QNEDYD
+587 
-593 FQKQQRQQ
+593 
-601 DADFKSRVQNEDY
+601 
-614 DFQKQQRQQDAD
+614 
-626 FKSRVQNEDYD
+626 
-637 FQKQQRQQDA
+637 
-647 DFKSR
+647 
-652 VQNEDY
+652 
-658 DFQKQQ
+658 
-664 RQQDADFKSRVQNE
+664 
-678 DYDFQKQQRQDDRE
+678 
-692 FNNQQRQSD
+692 
-701 WEFNNQ
+701 NQ

-940 TGMGQQQM
+940 MGMGQQQM

-1017 AARTRTC
+1017 AARTKTC

>member
-1 MKCPKCGYPV
+1 MKCPICGYPV

-19 HCGESLIKE
+19 HCGESLVKE

-77 EGCSAIVFMN
+77 EGCTAIVFMN
-87 GIITSIMQ
+87 GTITSIMQ
-95 AGIYSF
+95 ADVYTFS
-101 PTKEPTSAIRPVV
+101 ENETS
-114 PSEPKVEDKPNDL
+114 PSAKPGDVNIDKTENQTVL
-127 TGFTNGASAIG
+127 SKGFLSEASALG
-138 RGIRNFL
+138 RGISKFI
-145 FGKKKDENPEQHVK
+145 FGKKKEEKTEQHAK
-159 RVERTKEKISKL
+159 RVERTKEKINKL

-177 RIYIVSNRLFNLFF
+177 RIYIVRNRLFNLFF

-215 KIALSLQMQV
+215 KIAVSLQMQV

-237 DQQSV
+237 DPQSV

-248 QQLRTCVKNTLTQLL
+248 QQLRTCIKSTLTQLL

-287 ACNEQLYGIEVNKV
+287 ACNEQLYGIEVTKV

-326 ELDYLTRSNEFRNRI
+326 ELDYLTRTNEFRNRI

-494 DERRKK
+494 DERRKM

-506 AQQQRKDDYQF
+506 VQQQRKDDYQF

-566 NEDYDFQKQQRQ
+566 NEDYDFQK
-578 QDADFKSRV
+578 K
-587 QNEDYD
+587 
-593 FQKQQRQQ
+593 
-601 DADFKSRVQNEDY
+601 
-614 DFQKQQRQQDAD
+614 
-626 FKSRVQNEDYD
+626 
-637 FQKQQRQQDA
+637 
-647 DFKSR
+647 
-652 VQNEDY
+652 
-658 DFQKQQ
+658 Q

-701 WEFNNQ
+701 WDFNNQ

-731 QDNRDFLKQ
+731 QDERDFLKQ
-740 QRDFQGKVQNDDY
+740 QRDFQGKVQNEDY

-811 DLDVLERKAAIAQRN
+811 DLDALERKAAIAQRN

-926 EMMMKMAQMMQQGM
+926 EMMMKMAQTMQQGM
-940 TGMGQQQM
+940 MGMGQQQM

-1017 AARTRTC
+1017 AARTKTC

>member
-66 NTDGLKGVIVQ
+66 NTDSLKGVIVQ

-101 PTKEPTSAIRPVV
+101 PTKEPTPTIRSVV
-114 PSEPKVEDKPNDL
+114 PSEPKVEDEPNDF
-127 TGFTNGASAIG
+127 TGFGNGASAIG

-145 FGKKKDENPEQHVK
+145 FSKKKDEKPEQHEK
-159 RVERTKEKISKL
+159 RVDRTKEKINKL

-242 STVLFQ
+242 CTVLFQ

-272 LPEPIVNNLKNRIKS
+272 LPEPIINNLKNRIKS
-287 ACNEQLYGIEVNKV
+287 ACNEQLYGIEVTKV

-326 ELDYLTRSNEFRNRI
+326 ELDYLTRSNEFRNRL

-494 DERRKK
+494 DERRKM

-578 QDADFKSRV
+578 
-587 QNEDYD
+587 
-593 FQKQQRQQ
+593 
-601 DADFKSRVQNEDY
+601 
-614 DFQKQQRQQDAD
+614 
-626 FKSRVQNEDYD
+626 
-637 FQKQQRQQDA
+637 
-647 DFKSR
+647 
-652 VQNEDY
+652 
-658 DFQKQQ
+658 
-664 RQQDADFKSRVQNE
+664 
-678 DYDFQKQQRQDDRE
+678 DDRE

-731 QDNRDFLKQ
+731 QDERDFLKQ

-871 RAAQLSHLSSDAQ
+871 RAAQLSHLSSEAQ

-940 TGMGQQQM
+940 MGMGQQQM

-961 KQEYRENAMRQQ
+961 KQEYHENAMRQQ

-1017 AARTRTC
+1017 AARTKTC

>member
-1 MKCPKCGYPV
+1 MKCPICGYPV

-19 HCGESLIKE
+19 HCGESLVKE

-77 EGCSAIVFMN
+77 EGCTAIVFMN

-101 PTKEPTSAIRPVV
+101 PTKEPTPAIRPVV
-114 PSEPKVEDKPNDL
+114 PSEPKAGDRTNDF
-127 TGFTNGASAIG
+127 TGFANGESAIG

-145 FGKKKDENPEQHVK
+145 FGKKKDEKPEQHEK
-159 RVERTKEKISKL
+159 RVERTKEKINKL

-248 QQLRTCVKNTLTQLL
+248 QQLRTCIKSTLTQLL

-272 LPEPIVNNLKNRIKS
+272 LPEPIINNLKNRIKS
-287 ACNEQLYGIEVNKV
+287 ACNEQLYGIEVTKV

-578 QDADFKSRV
+578 QDADF
-587 QNEDYD
+587 N
-593 FQKQQRQQ
+593 
-601 DADFKSRVQNEDY
+601 
-614 DFQKQQRQQDAD
+614 
-626 FKSRVQNEDYD
+626 
-637 FQKQQRQQDA
+637 
-647 DFKSR
+647 
-652 VQNEDY
+652 
-658 DFQKQQ
+658 
-664 RQQDADFKSRVQNE
+664 SRVQNE

-731 QDNRDFLKQ
+731 QDERDFLKQ

-871 RAAQLSHLSSDAQ
+871 RAAQLSHLSSEAQ

-940 TGMGQQQM
+940 MGMGQQQM

-1017 AARTRTC
+1017 AARTKTC

>member
-33 LPDAND
+33 LHDTND
-39 FSIVKGRAIW
+39 FSIVNGRAIW

-77 EGCSAIVFMN
+77 EGCTAIVFMN

-95 AGIYSF
+95 ADVYTFS
-101 PTKEPTSAIRPVV
+101 ENETSPSARPGDVNIAKTENQTALSKGFL
-114 PSEPKVEDKPNDL
+114 SE
-127 TGFTNGASAIG
+127 ASALG
-138 RGIRNFL
+138 RGISKFI
-145 FGKKKDENPEQHVK
+145 FGKKKEEKTEQHEK
-159 RVERTKEKISKL
+159 RVERTKEKINKL

-248 QQLRTCVKNTLTQLL
+248 QQLRTCVKSTLTQLL
-263 RNLDYQQDG
+263 RNLDYQQEG
-272 LPEPIVNNLKNRIKS
+272 LPEPIINNLKNRIKS
-287 ACNEQLYGIEVNKV
+287 ACNEQLYGIEVTKV

-313 FRSAEHDLFVNEK
+313 FRSTEHDLFVNEK
-326 ELDYLTRSNEFRNRI
+326 ELDYLTRSNEFRNRL

-348 EANQAANAESLR
+348 ETNQAANAESLR

-494 DERRKK
+494 DERRKM

-578 QDADFKSRV
+578 D
-587 QNEDYD
+587 E
-593 FQKQQRQQ
+593 
-601 DADFKSRVQNEDY
+601 
-614 DFQKQQRQQDAD
+614 
-626 FKSRVQNEDYD
+626 
-637 FQKQQRQQDA
+637 
-647 DFKSR
+647 
-652 VQNEDY
+652 
-658 DFQKQQ
+658 
-664 RQQDADFKSRVQNE
+664 
-678 DYDFQKQQRQDDRE
+678 RE

-731 QDNRDFLKQ
+731 QDERDFLKQ

-806 QNKFD
+806 QHKFD

-871 RAAQLSHLSSDAQ
+871 RAAQLSHLSSEAQ

-940 TGMGQQQM
+940 MGMGQQQM

-1017 AARTRTC
+1017 AARTKTC

>member
-77 EGCSAIVFMN
+77 EGCTAIVFMN

-101 PTKEPTSAIRPVV
+101 PTKEPTPAIKPVV
-114 PSEPKVEDKPNDL
+114 PSEPKAGEKTNDF
-127 TGFTNGASAIG
+127 TGFVNGASAIG

-145 FGKKKDENPEQHVK
+145 FGKKKDEKPEQHEK
-159 RVERTKEKISKL
+159 RVERTKEKINKL

-287 ACNEQLYGIEVNKV
+287 ACNEQLYGIEVTKV

-313 FRSAEHDLFVNEK
+313 FRSAERDLFVNEK
-326 ELDYLTRSNEFRNRI
+326 ELDYLTRSNEFRNRL

-637 FQKQQRQQDA
+637 FQKQQRQD
-647 DFKSR
+647 
-652 VQNEDY
+652 E
-658 DFQKQQ
+658 
-664 RQQDADFKSRVQNE
+664 
-678 DYDFQKQQRQDDRE
+678 
-692 FNNQQRQSD
+692 
-701 WEFNNQ
+701 
-707 QRQQDAD
+707 
-714 FKSRVQNED
+714 
-723 YDFQKQQR
+723 
-731 QDNRDFLKQ
+731 RDFLKQ

-871 RAAQLSHLSSDAQ
+871 RAAQLSHLSSEAQ

-889 SYSSEKENELRAQQ
+889 SYCSEKENELRAQQ

-940 TGMGQQQM
+940 MGMGQQQM

-1017 AARTRTC
+1017 AARTKTC

>member
-77 EGCSAIVFMN
+77 EGCTAIVFMN

-101 PTKEPTSAIRPVV
+101 PTKEPTPAIRPVV
-114 PSEPKVEDKPNDL
+114 PSEPKAGDRTNDF
-127 TGFTNGASAIG
+127 TGFANGESAIG

-171 PDLKTC
+171 PDFKTC

-215 KIALSLQMQV
+215 KIAVSLQMQV
-225 TNMNEFVGNYLT
+225 TNMNEFVDNYLT

-248 QQLRTCVKNTLTQLL
+248 QQLRTCIKSTLAQLL

-287 ACNEQLYGIEVNKV
+287 ACNEQLYGIEVTKV

-326 ELDYLTRSNEFRNRI
+326 ELDYLTRSNEFRNRL

-637 FQKQQRQQDA
+637 FQKQQRQD
-647 DFKSR
+647 
-652 VQNEDY
+652 E
-658 DFQKQQ
+658 
-664 RQQDADFKSRVQNE
+664 
-678 DYDFQKQQRQDDRE
+678 
-692 FNNQQRQSD
+692 
-701 WEFNNQ
+701 
-707 QRQQDAD
+707 
-714 FKSRVQNED
+714 
-723 YDFQKQQR
+723 
-731 QDNRDFLKQ
+731 RDFLKQ

-871 RAAQLSHLSSDAQ
+871 RAAQLSHLSSEAQ

-940 TGMGQQQM
+940 MGMGQQQM

-1017 AARTRTC
+1017 AARTKTC

>member
-66 NTDGLKGVIVQ
+66 NTDSLKGVIVQ

-101 PTKEPTSAIRPVV
+101 PTKEPTPTIRSVV
-114 PSEPKVEDKPNDL
+114 PSEPKVEDEPNDF
-127 TGFTNGASAIG
+127 TGFGNGASAIG

-145 FGKKKDENPEQHVK
+145 FSKKKDEKPEQHEK
-159 RVERTKEKISKL
+159 RVDRTKEKINKL

-287 ACNEQLYGIEVNKV
+287 ACNEQLYGIEVTKV

-313 FRSAEHDLFVNEK
+313 FRSAERDLFVNEK
-326 ELDYLTRSNEFRNRI
+326 ELDYLTRSNEFRNRL

-578 QDADFKSRV
+578 
-587 QNEDYD
+587 
-593 FQKQQRQQ
+593 
-601 DADFKSRVQNEDY
+601 
-614 DFQKQQRQQDAD
+614 
-626 FKSRVQNEDYD
+626 
-637 FQKQQRQQDA
+637 
-647 DFKSR
+647 
-652 VQNEDY
+652 
-658 DFQKQQ
+658 
-664 RQQDADFKSRVQNE
+664 
-678 DYDFQKQQRQDDRE
+678 DDRE

-731 QDNRDFLKQ
+731 QDERDFLKQ

-940 TGMGQQQM
+940 MGMGQQQM

-1017 AARTRTC
+1017 AARTKTC

>member
-101 PTKEPTSAIRPVV
+101 PTKEPTPAIRPVV

-145 FGKKKDENPEQHVK
+145 FGKKKDEKPEQHEK
-159 RVERTKEKISKL
+159 RVERTKEKINKL

-242 STVLFQ
+242 STILFQ
-248 QQLRTCVKNTLTQLL
+248 QQLRTCIKSTLTQLL

-272 LPEPIVNNLKNRIKS
+272 LPEPIINNLKNRIKS
-287 ACNEQLYGIEVNKV
+287 ACNEQLYGIEVTKV

-428 VSRDSIVDLMRAQA
+428 VSRDSIVDLMRVQA

-566 NEDYDFQKQQRQ
+566 NEDYDFQM
-578 QDADFKSRV
+578 
-587 QNEDYD
+587 
-593 FQKQQRQQ
+593 
-601 DADFKSRVQNEDY
+601 
-614 DFQKQQRQQDAD
+614 
-626 FKSRVQNEDYD
+626 
-637 FQKQQRQQDA
+637 
-647 DFKSR
+647 
-652 VQNEDY
+652 
-658 DFQKQQ
+658 
-664 RQQDADFKSRVQNE
+664 
-678 DYDFQKQQRQDDRE
+678 
-692 FNNQQRQSD
+692 
-701 WEFNNQ
+701 Q

>member
-66 NTDGLKGVIVQ
+66 NTDSLKGVIVQ

-101 PTKEPTSAIRPVV
+101 PTKEPTPTIRSVV
-114 PSEPKVEDKPNDL
+114 PSEPKVEDEPNDF
-127 TGFTNGASAIG
+127 TGFGNGASAIG

-145 FGKKKDENPEQHVK
+145 FSKKKDEKPEQHEK
-159 RVERTKEKISKL
+159 RVDRTKEKINKL

-272 LPEPIVNNLKNRIKS
+272 LPEPIINNLKNRIKS
-287 ACNEQLYGIEVNKV
+287 ACNEQLYGIEVTKV

-326 ELDYLTRSNEFRNRI
+326 ELDYLTKSNEFRNRL

-578 QDADFKSRV
+578 
-587 QNEDYD
+587 
-593 FQKQQRQQ
+593 
-601 DADFKSRVQNEDY
+601 
-614 DFQKQQRQQDAD
+614 
-626 FKSRVQNEDYD
+626 
-637 FQKQQRQQDA
+637 
-647 DFKSR
+647 
-652 VQNEDY
+652 
-658 DFQKQQ
+658 
-664 RQQDADFKSRVQNE
+664 
-678 DYDFQKQQRQDDRE
+678 DDRE

-731 QDNRDFLKQ
+731 QDERDFLKQ

-871 RAAQLSHLSSDAQ
+871 RAAQLSHLSSEAQ

-940 TGMGQQQM
+940 MGMGQQQM

-961 KQEYRENAMRQQ
+961 KQEYHENAMRQQ

-1017 AARTRTC
+1017 AARTKTC

>member
-101 PTKEPTSAIRPVV
+101 PTKEPTPAIRPVV
-114 PSEPKVEDKPNDL
+114 PSEPKVEDKPNDF
-127 TGFTNGASAIG
+127 TGFANGASAIG

-171 PDLKTC
+171 PDFKTC

-215 KIALSLQMQV
+215 KIAVSLQMQV
-225 TNMNEFVGNYLT
+225 TNMNEFVDNYLT

-248 QQLRTCVKNTLTQLL
+248 QQLRTCIKSTLAQLL

-287 ACNEQLYGIEVNKV
+287 ACNEQLYGIEVTKV

-326 ELDYLTRSNEFRNRI
+326 ELDYLTRSNEFRNRL

-614 DFQKQQRQQDAD
+614 DFQKQQRQD
-626 FKSRVQNEDYD
+626 E
-637 FQKQQRQQDA
+637 
-647 DFKSR
+647 
-652 VQNEDY
+652 
-658 DFQKQQ
+658 
-664 RQQDADFKSRVQNE
+664 
-678 DYDFQKQQRQDDRE
+678 
-692 FNNQQRQSD
+692 
-701 WEFNNQ
+701 
-707 QRQQDAD
+707 
-714 FKSRVQNED
+714 
-723 YDFQKQQR
+723 
-731 QDNRDFLKQ
+731 RDFLKQ

-871 RAAQLSHLSSDAQ
+871 RAAQLSHLSSEAQ

-940 TGMGQQQM
+940 MGMGQQQM

-1017 AARTRTC
+1017 AARTKTC

>member
-77 EGCSAIVFMN
+77 EGCTAIVFMN

-101 PTKEPTSAIRPVV
+101 PTKEPTPAIRPVV
-114 PSEPKVEDKPNDL
+114 PSEPKAGDRTNDF
-127 TGFTNGASAIG
+127 TGFANGESAIG

-145 FGKKKDENPEQHVK
+145 FGKKKDEKPEQHEK
-159 RVERTKEKISKL
+159 RVEHTKEKINKL

-242 STVLFQ
+242 STILFQ
-248 QQLRTCVKNTLTQLL
+248 QQLRTCIKSTLTQLL

-272 LPEPIVNNLKNRIKS
+272 LPEPIINNLKNRIKS
-287 ACNEQLYGIEVNKV
+287 ACNEQLYGIEVTKV

-326 ELDYLTRSNEFRNRI
+326 ELDYLTRSNEFRNRL

-578 QDADFKSRV
+578 QDADF
-587 QNEDYD
+587 N
-593 FQKQQRQQ
+593 
-601 DADFKSRVQNEDY
+601 
-614 DFQKQQRQQDAD
+614 
-626 FKSRVQNEDYD
+626 
-637 FQKQQRQQDA
+637 
-647 DFKSR
+647 
-652 VQNEDY
+652 
-658 DFQKQQ
+658 
-664 RQQDADFKSRVQNE
+664 SRVQNE

-731 QDNRDFLKQ
+731 QDERDFLKQ

-871 RAAQLSHLSSDAQ
+871 RAAQLSHLSSEAQ

-940 TGMGQQQM
+940 MGMGQQQM

-1017 AARTRTC
+1017 AARTKTC

>member
-1 MKCPKCGYPV
+1 M
-11 LPKFTKCP
+11 
-19 HCGESLIKE
+19 
-28 DNNTN
+28 
-33 LPDAND
+33 
-39 FSIVKGRAIW
+39 
-49 NVQKGEIA
+49 
-57 HLIKETELI
+57 
-66 NTDGLKGVIVQ
+66 
-77 EGCSAIVFMN
+77 
-87 GIITSIMQ
+87 
-95 AGIYSF
+95 
-101 PTKEPTSAIRPVV
+101 
-114 PSEPKVEDKPNDL
+114 
-127 TGFTNGASAIG
+127 
-138 RGIRNFL
+138 
-145 FGKKKDENPEQHVK
+145 
-159 RVERTKEKISKL
+159 

-248 QQLRTCVKNTLTQLL
+248 QQLRTCIKSTLTQLL

-272 LPEPIVNNLKNRIKS
+272 LPEPIINNLKNRIKS
-287 ACNEQLYGIEVNKV
+287 ACNEQLYGIEVTKV

-326 ELDYLTRSNEFRNRI
+326 ELDYLTRSNEFRNRL

-578 QDADFKSRV
+578 D
-587 QNEDYD
+587 E
-593 FQKQQRQQ
+593 
-601 DADFKSRVQNEDY
+601 
-614 DFQKQQRQQDAD
+614 
-626 FKSRVQNEDYD
+626 
-637 FQKQQRQQDA
+637 
-647 DFKSR
+647 
-652 VQNEDY
+652 
-658 DFQKQQ
+658 
-664 RQQDADFKSRVQNE
+664 
-678 DYDFQKQQRQDDRE
+678 
-692 FNNQQRQSD
+692 
-701 WEFNNQ
+701 
-707 QRQQDAD
+707 
-714 FKSRVQNED
+714 
-723 YDFQKQQR
+723 
-731 QDNRDFLKQ
+731 RDFLKQ

-940 TGMGQQQM
+940 MGMGQQQM

-1017 AARTRTC
+1017 AARTKTC